1 MQQLITFFHVLVAI
15 ALIALILMQKG
26 RGSAAGAAFGSGSS
40 NTMFGSQGAT
50 PFLVKVIAGLA
61 LLFFLTSL
69 TLGYL
74 TGKAAKAAANNPLI
88 PISTQIPK

>member
-1 MQQLITFFHVLVAI
+1 MQQLVTLLHILVAI

-26 RGSAAGAAFGSGSS
+26 RGSSVGAAFGSGAS

-74 TGKAAKAAANNPLI
+74 NGKAAKTAANNPLI
-88 PISTQIPK
+88 PISTQMPK